1 MKMINKKIIAI
12 VVSVISLS
20 ACTEWLDI
28 RPESEVVLEDF
39 WQTEEQATAVLASA
53 YRAFTLDAVVNRM
66 VVWGELRSDNVIPG
80 NLFDL
85 DMQRVLSVNIIPTNG
100 YANWGDFYSI
110 INYCN
115 TFLHYAPL
123 VLEKDQSFTPAKLN
137 ALEAEAKALRA
148 MAYFYLVRA
157 FKEVPLVLEPSIDDL
172 QDYNVPKSTERVVID
187 QIINDLLEAKVNAR
201 ANYNIG
207 AYNKGRITKTAIN
220 ALLADVYLW
229 DNQFENCVISCNEVI
244 ADSSLTLVEGDDVLN
259 KVFYEGNST
268 ESIFEL
274 QYDEDIQFNNVVN
287 SLYGY
292 DGNPLGQ
299 LSFPVF
305 LTHEQGE
312 SSAYSPFYF
321 SASATPESTDDIR
334 EYHSFGTANNGDG
347 YTIYKYALIQCVENA
362 DQTYTPRYRST
373 ANTTNWV
380 IYRLSDIYLMKAEAL
395 TQLNGNDN
403 LTEALRMVNKTY
415 LRSNTTADSLL
426 FTNYPDQ
433 NSMEKLVLRER
444 QRELLF
450 EGKRW
455 FDLLRMVRRRNDASA
470 ILSYLGPKLSG
481 DNMQMKKL
489 SVMDGLYFPVLKS
502 QLDINPLL
510 EQNPF
515 YENEDYVN

>member
-1 MKMINKKIIAI
+1 MKKLNSKLFAI
-12 VVSVISLS
+12 VFSILGLS

-53 YRAFTLDAVVNRM
+53 YRAFTLDAVVSRM
-66 VVWGELRSDNVIPG
+66 VVWGELRSDNVIAG

-85 DMQRVLSVNIIPTNG
+85 DMQRVLSVNIIPTNN
-100 YANWGDFYSI
+100 YANWGDFYTI

-115 TFLHYAPL
+115 TFLYYAPQ
-123 VLEKDQSFTPAKLN
+123 VLERDQSFTPTKLK

-157 FKEVPLVLEPSIDDL
+157 FKEVPLVLNPSIDDL
-172 QDYNVPKSTERVVID
+172 QDYNVGKSTERVVLD
-187 QIINDLLEAKVNAR
+187 QIIKDLLEAKVDAR
-201 ANYNIG
+201 ENYNKG
-207 AYNKGRITKTAIN
+207 AYNKGRITKTSIN

-229 DNQFENCVISCNEVI
+229 DNQYQNCINACNNVI
-244 ADSSLTLVEGDDVLN
+244 ADSSLALVDGDDVLT
-259 KVFYEGNST
+259 KVFYDGNST

-287 SLYGY
+287 SYYGY
-292 DGNPLGQ
+292 GGNPLGQ

-305 LTHEQGE
+305 LTHEKDK
-312 SSAYSPFYF
+312 SSTFSPFYF

-347 YTIYKYALIQCVENA
+347 YAIYKYALIQCVENA
-362 DQTYTPRYRST
+362 DQSYTPRYRST
-373 ANTTNWV
+373 ANTVNWV
-380 IYRLSDIYLMKAEAL
+380 VYRLSDIYLMKAEAL
-395 TQLNGNDN
+395 TQLDGNDN
-403 LTEALRMVNKTY
+403 LAEALRMVNKTY
-415 LRSNTTADSLL
+415 LRSNQTADSLA
-426 FTNYPDQ
+426 FTNYSDQ
-433 NSMEKLVLRER
+433 NLMEKLVLRER

-455 FDLLRMVRRRNDASA
+455 FDLMRMVRRKEDASA

-502 QLDINPLL
+502 QLDINPKLT
-510 EQNPF
+510 QNPF
-515 YENEDYVN
+515 YENDEYVN